1 MIVLGIDPGI
11 AITGVAL
18 VEEYKGKIS
27 LISHTALTTP
37 KTLTVAE
44 RLLKLHKSL
53 KSLIG
58 KYQPETAALENLFF
72 NTNAKTALI
81 VGQARGVVQLAIAQQ
96 KIPIAEYTP
105 LQVKM
110 ALTGYG
116 RADKNQIQQ
125 MVKTILKLPKILT
138 PDDVADAAAI
148 ALTHCFSY
156 KIGKIN
162 SKYEIRS
169 SRQIQMT
176 KIQNSKQ
183 F

>member
-1 MIVLGIDPGI
+1 MLVLGIDPGI
-11 AITGVAL
+11 AITGIAF
-18 VEEYKGKIS
+18 VEDLKGKQTLVHAEAITTSSS
-27 LISHTALTTP
+27 LSTP
-37 KTLTVAE
+37 Y

-53 KSLIG
+53 RELII
-58 KYQPETAALENLFF
+58 KYHPEVAALESLFF

-81 VGQARGVVQLAIAQQ
+81 VGQARGVVQLALTQNN
-96 KIPIAEYTP
+96 IPITEYTP

-125 MVKTILKLPKILT
+125 MVKTVLSLPGILT

-156 KIGKIN
+156 KISQLTVNRKQ
-162 SKYEIRS
+162 S
-169 SRQIQMT
+169 T
-176 KIQNSKQ
+176 KNV
-183 F
+183 